1 MYSPK
6 IKEKY
11 IPVLY
16 QLSKALDQPM
26 TKLVNQAVK
35 DLIAK
40 HKGKLLSQEVE
51 MKETV
56 H

>member
-6 IKEKY
+6 VWEKY

-16 QLSKALDQPM
+16 RLSKALDQPM
-26 TKLVNQAVK
+26 TKLVNQAVE
-35 DLIAK
+35 DFIEK
-40 HKGKLLSQEVE
+40 HKEELLTQETE
-51 MKETV
+51 MKESV